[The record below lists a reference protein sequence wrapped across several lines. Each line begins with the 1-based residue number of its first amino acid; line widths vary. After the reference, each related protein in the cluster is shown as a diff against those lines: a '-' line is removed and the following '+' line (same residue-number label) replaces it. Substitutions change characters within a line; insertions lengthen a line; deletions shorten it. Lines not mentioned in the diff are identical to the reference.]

1 MASPCE
7 IIVET
12 DDETRVRR
20 MTETAATEVW
30 RIEDKFSRY
39 NPESVVSGIN
49 SGRTVTVDEETGMM
63 LDFASHCYELSGGL
77 FDVTSGIFRKIWKF
91 DGSGRIPAERKIK
104 SLLKMV
110 GWDKVS
116 WAKPTITL
124 ARGMEIDLGGIG
136 KEYAVDR
143 VLLILK
149 EEFQGAFLVN
159 LGGDVAAHGKRKD
172 GQPWAVGIENP
183 SRTGSAKIVLPLISG
198 ALATSGDCFR
208 YVSRNGIRYGHII
221 NPKTG
226 WPEKDAPRSVTVM
239 DDTCTNAGI
248 LATLAMLHGKEA
260 ENFLAAENVRYWAVR
275 E

>member
-1 MASPCE
+1 
-7 IIVET
+7 V
-12 DDETRVRR
+12 
-20 MTETAATEVW
+20 
-30 RIEDKFSRY
+30 
-39 NPESVVSGIN
+39 
-49 SGRTVTVDEETGMM
+49 
-63 LDFASHCYELSGGL
+63 
-77 FDVTSGIFRKIWKF
+77 
-91 DGSGRIPAERKIK
+91 
-104 SLLKMV
+104 
-110 GWDKVS
+110 
-116 WAKPTITL
+116 
-124 ARGMEIDLGGIG
+124 
-136 KEYAVDR
+136 
-143 VLLILK
+143 
-149 EEFQGAFLVN
+149 
-159 LGGDVAAHGKRKD
+159 
-172 GQPWAVGIENP
+172 AVGIENP